1 MGCPSIQHF
10 DRPCNLTWCRSPS
23 ASGVQEHCAMR
34 YEQLG
39 KLEERAM
46 TGIGIDDELSLRDS
60 LRKIVGIDCRNHDVM
75 ITVHDER
82 RLPDIVELR
91 VSFPAHLAPSNDCRS
106 LSGHGLRCARPIGV
120 LLAEMPPLP
129 KRFAGSLAR
138 RRGTEKEVEKGV
150 ERTLAGLG
158 VR

>member
-1 MGCPSIQHF
+1 
-10 DRPCNLTWCRSPS
+10 
-23 ASGVQEHCAMR
+23 MR

-39 KLEERAM
+39 KLEQCAM

-60 LRKIVGIDCRNHDVM
+60 LRKSVGINRRNHDVM

-82 RLPDIVELR
+82 RLPDIVELH

-129 KRFAGSLAR
+129 ERFASSLAR
-138 RRGTEKEVEKGV
+138 RRRTTKKVEKSV
-150 ERTLAGLG
+150 ERTFAGLR